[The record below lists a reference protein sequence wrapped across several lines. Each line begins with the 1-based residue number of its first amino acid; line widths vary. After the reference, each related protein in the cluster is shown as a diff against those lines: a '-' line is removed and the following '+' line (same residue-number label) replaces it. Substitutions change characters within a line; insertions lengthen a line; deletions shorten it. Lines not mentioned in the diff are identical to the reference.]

1 MSPAERRAVCAE
13 HVPRAVQIPSVQRQP
28 HRRRLGLQS
37 SAVLVARFKL
47 RCGLPLKVTQHICF
61 LSATKGGG
69 QLR

>member
-1 MSPAERRAVCAE
+1 
-13 HVPRAVQIPSVQRQP
+13 
-28 HRRRLGLQS
+28 
-37 SAVLVARFKL
+37 VLVARFKL